1 MAVKREPL
9 LETRKFTVVRIA
21 RPWPD
26 GQIHQREIVE
36 HPGAVTII
44 PMVDASHVCLIKNF
58 RVTAGQ
64 SLLELPAGTLETGED
79 PALTARRE
87 LAEETG
93 YRAAHVQRLCQFYVS
108 PGILDE
114 IMHLFVASELTP
126 GDIALEPGECIEP
139 HVVPWSEAVRMAMD
153 GTIQDAKTMV
163 GLLYY
168 DRIRNA
174 AAGS

>member
-9 LETRKFTVVRIA
+9 LETRKFRVVRIA
-21 RPWPD
+21 RPWPN

-36 HPGAVTII
+36 HPGAVAII
-44 PMVDASHVCLIKNF
+44 PMVDASHVCLIRNF

-64 SLLELPAGTLETGED
+64 SLLELPAGTLESGED
-79 PALTARRE
+79 PARTAGRE

-93 YRAAHVQRLCQFYVS
+93 YRAAQIRQLCHFYVS

-114 IMHLFVASELTP
+114 MMHLFVASQLTP
-126 GDIALEPGECIEP
+126 GEIALEPGEYIEP
-139 HVVPWSEAVRMAMD
+139 QVVRWSEAVRMAMD

-168 DRIRNA
+168 DRVRSA
-174 AAGS
+174 GAGS